1 MVTVTPPP
9 YRGAVLTDLLAP
21 WRRATTW
28 WTVVHLL
35 LDGLVG
41 GLAFAVVVALLA
53 PSVALLVVLPLALP
67 VAWVLFAAS
76 HLLAHVQRSRV
87 AALLGVDLVDP
98 VPPLTAPTWLGRLRE
113 RVRSRDRWREIGH
126 HLLGLPLG
134 VLTSVLTAV
143 AWGGSAALVALPV
156 VRPFLPDDTARFGLF
171 DVGTT
176 AWALVACL
184 VGVVGLVVVA
194 PWLSLG
200 LGRLDVIVA
209 RWLLGGDE
217 IAELEAEVA
226 RLEHR
231 RVAAVDSA
239 EQERRRIER
248 DLHDG
253 AQQRLVAL
261 AMDLGAARQ
270 RLEHDPEGGRALVAS
285 AHEEAKAALA
295 EIRAL
300 VRGIHPVI
308 LEDRGLDAALSAVV
322 ARSPVP
328 VALAVD
334 VAERPSPAV
343 ESTTYFVVSEALTN
357 VARHAHATRASVTIV
372 RRGERLVV
380 EVSDDGV
387 GGADA
392 ERGTGLAGLAERVA
406 AHDGWLQVL
415 SPAGGPTTI
424 LVELPCAS

>member
-1 MVTVTPPP
+1 MVAVRPPP
-9 YRGAVLTDLLAP
+9 YRGGVLTDLLAP

-35 LDGLVG
+35 LDGIVG
-41 GLAFAVVVALLA
+41 CLAFAITFGLLV
-53 PSVALLVVLPLALP
+53 PSIALLVVLPLALP
-67 VAWVLFAAS
+67 VVWALFAAS
-76 HLLAHVQRSRV
+76 HLLAHVERSRA
-87 AALLGVDLVDP
+87 AALLGVELVDP
-98 VPPLTAPTWLGRLRE
+98 VPPVVAPTWLGRLRE
-113 RVRSRDRWREIGH
+113 RVRSRHRWREVGH
-126 HLLGLPLG
+126 HLLALPLG
-134 VLTSVLTAV
+134 VFTMVVTAV
-143 AWGGSAALVALPV
+143 AWGGSVALVGLPLYRV
-156 VRPFLPDDTARFGLF
+156 VLPDDTARFGLF
-171 DVGTT
+171 AIGST
-176 AWALVACL
+176 AGALAACV
-184 VGVVGLVVVA
+184 VGVLGLVVVA

-200 LGRLDVIVA
+200 LGRLDAMVA

-217 IAELEAEVA
+217 LAALEAEVA

-270 RLEHDPEGGRALVAS
+270 RLEHDPDGGRALVAS

-328 VALAVD
+328 VSLAVD

-387 GGADA
+387 GGADPA
-392 ERGTGLAGLAERVA
+392 GGTGLAGLAERVA

-415 SPAGGPTTI
+415 SPAGGPTTV